1 MLLNHVNSL
10 DINVVHA
17 LENDDVMMFF
27 TLTHINLKVMENH
40 S

>member
-17 LENDDVMMFF
+17 LENDDV
-27 TLTHINLKVMENH
+27 LYINPYQLKSH
-40 S
+40 GKS